1 MRDYW
6 IAPCAITICSK
17 CGSRYAEAL
26 MMKAIGE
33 VGCSAFW
40 KASPWVWPMR
50 AQPII
55 SFD

>member
-33 VGCSAFW
+33 VGCSAFLEGI
-40 KASPWVWPMR
+40 AVGL
-50 AQPII
+50 ANACATHNIV
-55 SFD
+55 